1 MRLPA
6 LLLAA
11 TILAMIVAFAPS
23 PAAAAEPYCPNRSH
37 ASPAKVPA
45 ELNAGFATAFQ
56 LDAAAVGD
64 GAFVRCAGPKLLG
77 CYVGANLNCFK
88 ADRRRMLPGATAFC
102 RDNPGSKGIPA
113 AATGH
118 DTIYDWSCDGRRAVA
133 GKIVLAVDPQGY
145 VADNWKELP

>member
-11 TILAMIVAFAPS
+11 IVVAIAPKS
-23 PAAAAEPYCPNRSH
+23 AAAAEVYCPNRAH
-37 ASPAKVPA
+37 AGPAKVPA
-45 ELNAGFATAFQ
+45 ELATAFAMAFQ
-56 LDAAAVGD
+56 IDAAAVGE
-64 GAFVRCAGPKLLG
+64 GTFVRSAGPKTLG

-88 ADRRRMLPGATAFC
+88 ADRRRTLPGATAFC
-102 RDNPGSKGIPA
+102 RGNPGSQGIPA

>member
-6 LLLAA
+6 LLLAVL
-11 TILAMIVAFAPS
+11 TMIAVAPR
-23 PAAAAEPYCPNRSH
+23 PAAAADPYCPNRAH
-37 ASPAKVPA
+37 ASPAKVSA
-45 ELNAGFATAFQ
+45 DLTAGFAMTFQ
-56 LDAAAVGD
+56 IEPAAVGD

-88 ADRRRMLPGATAFC
+88 ADRRRTLPGATAFC
-102 RDNPGSKGIPA
+102 RGNPGSKGIPA
-113 AATGH
+113 SATGH

-133 GKIVLAVDPQGY
+133 GKIVLMVDPQGY

>member
-1 MRLPA
+1 MRLRA

-11 TILAMIVAFAPS
+11 TIVAVAPR
-23 PAAAAEPYCPNRSH
+23 PGTAAEPYCPNRAH

-45 ELNAGFATAFQ
+45 ELTAAFAMAFQ

-64 GAFVRCAGPKLLG
+64 GAFVRCAGGKLLG

-88 ADRRRMLPGATAFC
+88 ADRRRILPGATAFC
-102 RDNPGSKGIPA
+102 RANPGSKGIPA

-133 GKIVLAVDPQGY
+133 GKIVLTVDPQGY